1 MATRVPPHN
10 LNAEESLLGA
20 MLLSRDAVNTAA
32 ETGIGVEH
40 FYKPAHQH
48 VFDAMRSLL
57 TIGEPIDPVTV
68 ADELRPSFRLFTQPR
83 PVVTCHPHILRQLRM
98 AAHPAPQTVG
108 RHMTHMTNLPLAR
121 ISATVSNRRDGCL
134 CPRSRTHRPGPRCRP
149 RSLR

>member
-32 ETGIGVEH
+32 ESGVGVEH

-68 ADELRPSFRLFTQPR
+68 ADELRRVGLLDEIGGLDFLLQLQNST
-83 PVVTCHPHILRQLRM
+83 PVIGN
-98 AAHPAPQTVG
+98 VG
-108 RHMTHMTNLPLAR
+108 RYATTSMATA
-121 ISATVSNRRDGCL
+121 ISTCTAAISPSRPSSAMGPSSPRAWWTGNRWSRAATPTG
-134 CPRSRTHRPGPRCRP
+134 
-149 RSLR
+149 

>member
-1 MATRVPPHN
+1 MTDIRDRAPARRVDARIPPHN

-57 TIGEPIDPVTV
+57 TIGEPIGKAGGTNTMKIV
-68 ADELRPSFRLFTQPR
+68 R
-83 PVVTCHPHILRQLRM
+83 
-98 AAHPAPQTVG
+98 VG
-108 RHMTHMTNLPLAR
+108 EYR
-121 ISATVSNRRDGCL
+121 
-134 CPRSRTHRPGPRCRP
+134 
-149 RSLR
+149 